1 MQYNLFIIPIIT
13 GYLILTN
20 SSLLKYNSQR
30 LTRARILFESI
41 VIGIASVGIGF
52 LIRGFIELI
61 PINITEWVYNL
72 LNFIP
77 FQQPAY
83 FWTILFSCFSTS
95 IIFII
100 VEQYIKKY
108 YSRDDAIVWAI
119 NKNGDELETL
129 VKDSALKGQ
138 TIMLTLKN
146 NKVYIGFCEEIP
158 IPQKTNYLKLS
169 PILSGYRTS
178 ETKEF
183 KPTTDY
189 FKVVDKFIDEIEE
202 KEGIKKDKITLN
214 TDIIIKQDEI
224 LTASI
229 YEQNIYDKF
238 NKTHTRPE
246 PIKVNA

>member
-1 MQYNLFIIPIIT
+1 MPYNLFIIPIIT

-30 LTRARILFESI
+30 LTRVRILFESI
-41 VIGIASVGIGF
+41 VIGITSLGVGF
-52 LIRGFIELI
+52 FIRGLVELI
-61 PINITEWVYNL
+61 PFDIIKSIYNFL
-72 LNFIP
+72 DFIP
-77 FQQPAY
+77 FREPNY
-83 FWTILFSCFSTS
+83 FWTILFSCFLAS
-95 IIFII
+95 ILFIVI
-100 VEQYIKKY
+100 EQYIKKY
-108 YSRDDAIVWAI
+108 YSKDDAIVWAI

-146 NKVYIGFCEEIP
+146 NKVYIGFSEEIP

-169 PILSGYRTS
+169 PILSGYRDS

-189 FKVVDKFIDEIEE
+189 FKVVDKFINEIEE

-229 YEQNIYDKF
+229 YEQSIYNKF
-238 NKTHTRPE
+238 NKTSTE
-246 PIKVNA
+246 PAPIQVTT